1 MKKLIFVV
9 VFAVVVTGFLGAGVV
24 LAGPPIHKAS
34 GGGWIDRIPDGEGGE
49 LSVGF
54 NAQIDADNSVKGQ
67 INVNY
72 LKDQIKMAHASVDCL
87 VVYGNKAYLT
97 GEITQ
102 TERPFWKTVAIEV
115 IDNGE
120 GSKNPPD
127 RFALAF
133 STATSTNNLC
143 KEPWLQS
150 YLDLGLDD
158 WTHGNAQVK

>member
-1 MKKLIFVV
+1 MKKRIFAV
-9 VFAVVVTGFLGAGVV
+9 VFAVLVTSFLGAGVV
-24 LAGPPIHKAS
+24 LAGPLVHKAS
-34 GGGWIDRIPDGEGGE
+34 GGGWIDRLPGMEGGE

-54 NAQIDADNSVKGQ
+54 NAQIDADDSVKGQ

-72 LKDQIKMAHASVDCL
+72 LKDQIKVAHANIDCL

-102 TERPFWKTVAIEV
+102 AENPFWTTVAIEV

-120 GSKNPPD
+120 GSASPPD

-133 STATSTNNLC
+133 STASSTNSLC
-143 KEPWLQS
+143 KESWLQS